1 MEVVVDTN
9 ALSAW
14 LDGDPGIAK
23 PLTEVTALLL
33 SPVALGEYRFGIQ
46 ASREQ
51 ASYEVKLQQLEK
63 RFSVLGLDAAT
74 AVAYAEIRRQLK
86 ADGRLIPWHD
96 VWIAAQAK
104 QHKAHILSNDG
115 HFDFVKGVDRIGW

>member
-23 PLTEVTALLL
+23 PLTEVATLLL
-33 SPVALGEYRFGIQ
+33 SPVALREYRFGIQ

-74 AVAYAEIRRQLK
+74 AIAYAKIRRQLK
-86 ADGRLIPWHD
+86 NDGRPIPWHD

-104 QHKAHILSNDG
+104 QHNARILSNDG
-115 HFDFVKGVDRIGW
+115 HFDFVKGIERIGW

>member
-1 MEVVVDTN
+1 VEVVVDTN

-14 LDGDPGIAK
+14 LDGGPGIAK
-23 PLTEVTALLL
+23 PLTEVTTLLL
-33 SPVALGEYRFGIQ
+33 SPVSLGEYRFGIQ

-63 RFSVLGLDAAT
+63 RFSVLGLDEAT
-74 AVAYAEIRRQLK
+74 AIAYAKIRRQLK
-86 ADGRLIPWHD
+86 NDGRPIPWHD

-104 QHKAHILSNDG
+104 QHKARILSNDG
-115 HFDFVKGVDRIGW
+115 HFDFVKGIERIGW